1 MVLNLGPAWGKTD
14 AYSLF
19 ANNVIEIP
27 FKDWETPA
35 GLGVCPLD
43 VIFTACASIS
53 SWLNLDD
60 ENIVVCLSRQL
71 TFPVKRSVL
80 RGCTERPLYQQVL
93 HTRSR
98 SGLGMHFIRFLAA
111 CYLVFNMDFGNV
123 TKALESLPPIALHRP
138 ASGLPG
144 VFAICCRRPRTQQ
157 SGRHGSIL
165 QSVRAADGLQV
176 EARASS
182 GGPVKTSS

>member
-1 MVLNLGPAWGKTD
+1 MLGLKAAAAHIRASHDRPELAMVLNLGPAWGKTD

-60 ENIVVCLSRQL
+60 ENIVVCFSCQLSSSC
-71 TFPVKRSVL
+71 KRSVL
-80 RGCTERPLYQQVL
+80 RECT
-93 HTRSR
+93 
-98 SGLGMHFIRFLAA
+98 
-111 CYLVFNMDFGNV
+111 
-123 TKALESLPPIALHRP
+123 
-138 ASGLPG
+138 
-144 VFAICCRRPRTQQ
+144 
-157 SGRHGSIL
+157 
-165 QSVRAADGLQV
+165 
-176 EARASS
+176 
-182 GGPVKTSS
+182 